1 MHSNHLWSF
10 SSQGRVCLEQM
21 LKLLE
26 RLRLAG
32 IPINP
37 LISEVME
44 SVNPSIF
51 TDFSIEPFWN
61 DLPVPFLRTK
71 LGALKTFSAPHMI
84 VTLLHHLEVRH
95 GQKIL
100 LIGSKSGYFGALL
113 DSMVGHEGMITIIEP
128 HDEVK
133 SFTEKKIQNYESMGM
148 INIFSDV
155 HEMIKKSG
163 IIKFDRTIISG
174 SISRIPVEVEDLII
188 DGGFLLAP
196 IGGPIQQRLMKRE
209 RQSKKWFDTD
219 LGGVVFG
226 PMDASLSERSDLD
239 PEYVADHIEDIF
251 RLLDELIE
259 MDSNTMENMR
269 GLVTMLRELPD
280 DIPDLDE
287 LSTDEEIMDHPV
299 ISILMSQIDW
309 LGPMWSIINDYL
321 SLGISNPG
329 GYDGDE
335 QEFLGGHEDLIP

>member
-1 MHSNHLWSF
+1 M
-10 SSQGRVCLEQM
+10 RLEQM
-21 LKLLE
+21 LNLLE
-26 RLRLAG
+26 RLRMAG

-84 VTLLHHLEVRH
+84 VTLLHHLEVLQ
-95 GQKIL
+95 GQKII
-100 LIGSKSGYFGALL
+100 LIGSKSGYFSALL
-113 DSMVGHEGMITIIEP
+113 DGMVGHDGMITIIEP
-128 HDEVK
+128 HSEVK
-133 SFTEKKIQNYESMGM
+133 YFTEKKIQDYDAMGM
-148 INIFSDV
+148 INIFSSIQD
-155 HEMIKKSG
+155 MIENLG
-163 IIKFDRTIISG
+163 VIKFDRVIITG
-174 SISRIPVEVEDLII
+174 SISRFPIDAENLIL

-196 IGGPIQQRLMKRE
+196 IGGPIQQRLIKRE

-226 PMDASLSERSDLD
+226 PMDASLSERSDLN
-239 PEYVADHIEDIF
+239 PEYVADHIEDIS
-251 RLLDELIE
+251 RLLDEVIE
-259 MDSNTMENMR
+259 MDPETMENMKR
-269 GLVTMLRELPD
+269 LVAMLRELPD

-287 LSTDEEIMDHPV
+287 FSTDEEIMNHPV
-299 ISILMSQIDW
+299 ISVLMSQIDW

-329 GYDGDE
+329 GYDGD
-335 QEFLGGHEDLIP
+335 QHEFLGGHEDLVP

>member
-1 MHSNHLWSF
+1 
-10 SSQGRVCLEQM
+10 M
-21 LKLLE
+21 LDLLE
-26 RLRLAG
+26 RLRMAG

-84 VTLLHHLEVRH
+84 VTLLHHLEVHH
-95 GQKIL
+95 GQKII

-128 HDEVK
+128 HNEVK
-133 SFTEKKIQNYESMGM
+133 SFTEKKIQNYDSMGV
-148 INIFSDV
+148 INIFSSIQDMTENLGV
-155 HEMIKKSG
+155 
-163 IIKFDRTIISG
+163 IKFDRAIISG
-174 SISRIPVEVEDLII
+174 SISRFPIDVEDLIL

-196 IGGPIQQRLMKRE
+196 IGGPIQQRLIKRE

-226 PMDASLSERSDLD
+226 PMDASLSERSDLN
-239 PEYVADHIEDIF
+239 PEYVADHIEDIS
-251 RLLDELIE
+251 RLLDEVIE
-259 MDSNTMENMR
+259 MDFETMENMKR
-269 GLVTMLRELPD
+269 LVAMLRELPD

-287 LSTDEEIMDHPV
+287 FSTDEEIMNHPV
-299 ISILMSQIDW
+299 ISVLMSQIDW

-329 GYDGDE
+329 GYDGDQ
-335 QEFLGGHEDLIP
+335 QEFLGGHEDLVP